1 MLIKLSKYTEQFNS
15 TKSITENVILIDK
28 EKIYY

>member
-1 MLIKLSKYTEQFNS
+1 MKLSKYIEQFNS

-28 EKIYY
+28 EKKIYY